1 METNMDTTP
10 APDAP
15 KSRSTLDTAAN
26 IAIILVCIVA
36 VFYLSLQIR
45 DRFTNR
51 QAPPGPPQGAAVGD
65 QLAALVPV
73 IPAGTERALVVA
85 ISPTCHFCT
94 ESMPFYKRLVE
105 ERNAKG
111 SATKVIAAVPRE
123 EAKAEEERSLTG
135 AGVAPDALVVV
146 DFGAIK
152 VPGTPTILH
161 VDGQGKVLD
170 VWVGKQSSGGEE
182 EILAKL

>member
-1 METNMDTTP
+1 MDTTP

-51 QAPPGPPQGAAVGD
+51 QGPAAAPPQGAAVGD
-65 QLAALVPV
+65 QFDALVPV
-73 IPAGTERALVVA
+73 IPAGAERALVVA

-111 SATKVIAAVPRE
+111 SKTKVIAAVPRE
-123 EAKAEEERSLTG
+123 EVKADEERSLTG

-146 DFGAIK
+146 DFAAIK